1 MPSIFGITRSTIA
14 AVRRLEGF
22 QAVHAVVDDLRIAVL
37 VLQEFLE
44 RGGGATIV
52 VDDENSSHGAVTYR
66 HSAGRRRLSFASPTR
81 CNTHKQVKLCLRF
94 CGIQNEMF
102 FSRKRNVLQQA

>member
-1 MPSIFGITRSTIA
+1 MPRTFGAGPSELPELAQGRQSLDAIHIRHHQVDDRGIEG
-14 AVRRLEGF
+14 RRREGF

-66 HSAGRRRLSFASPTR
+66 HSAGRRRLSFASPDANATR
-81 CNTHKQVKLCLRF
+81 T
-94 CGIQNEMF
+94 
-102 FSRKRNVLQQA
+102 SR